1 MPPQSQT
8 QPGPEPERARR
19 AERRQS
25 GRAQRRAAEEQA
37 ARRRP
42 FLLVGGA
49 VAAEHVVALVLIFAN
64 RPQSGGAPILA
75 ADPLPASIPAEGR
88 VMGQPDAPVTVV
100 EWGDYTCPHCGAFT
114 REVKPTLVSD
124 YVAPGKVRFEFR
136 DYAFLGPQATRAAE
150 AASCAAD
157 QGKFWQF
164 HDTLYRNQS
173 SAPGFTDAR
182 LQQIAAT
189 LGLDTAAFNSC
200 LSSGD
205 KAQVV
210 EQSNA
215 DAEKQGI
222 NSTPSFFVDGKKI
235 DWQGWDSLKQAIDA
249 ELAKKS

>member
-1 MPPQSQT
+1 
-8 QPGPEPERARR
+8 
-19 AERRQS
+19 
-25 GRAQRRAAEEQA
+25 
-37 ARRRP
+37 
-42 FLLVGGA
+42 
-49 VAAEHVVALVLIFAN
+49 
-64 RPQSGGAPILA
+64 
-75 ADPLPASIPAEGR
+75 
-88 VMGQPDAPVTVV
+88 
-100 EWGDYTCPHCGAFT
+100 
-114 REVKPTLVSD
+114 VKPTLVSD